1 MKVSMRSFAN
11 NLPFSGIARL
21 TRLPN
26 LVMIAVAQYLTAIFL
41 IGNPANWVRYIT
53 DYKLFLLAAST
64 ILIAAAGYVIND
76 YYDVKIDFI
85 NKPNRVVVGKVVK
98 RRIVMAVHI
107 LLNFTGI
114 MIGFYLSLTVGIIHL
129 VSAFLL
135 WLYSNLLKR
144 LPFIGNF
151 IIALLSGLAIS
162 VIAIYYDSSYL
173 LVNSYAL
180 FAFSISLV
188 REIIKDMEDLRG
200 DATFGCK
207 TLPIIW
213 GIARTKNLLHV
224 MIVLFT
230 CMLFFVSI
238 VLGNWLLV
246 VYFLTLLIP
255 IGFFVV
261 RLVKADTQQEFSY
274 LSSMCKFIMLGG
286 ILSMVLF

>member
-21 TRLPN
+21 TRFPN

-41 IGNPANWVRYIT
+41 IGNPANWFRYLT

-98 RRIVMAVHI
+98 RRIVMAIHI

-151 IIALLSGLAIS
+151 IIAMLSGLAIS
-162 VIAIYYDSSYL
+162 VVAIYYDTSYL

-213 GIARTKNLLHV
+213 GIARTKNLLYL

-246 VYFLTLLIP
+246 IYFLTLLIP

-261 RLVKADTQQEFSY
+261 RLVKADTQHEFSY
-274 LSSMCKFIMLGG
+274 LSSLCKFIMLGG

>member
-21 TRLPN
+21 TRFPN

-41 IGNPANWVRYIT
+41 IGNPANWCRYLT

-224 MIVLFT
+224 MIALFT

-274 LSSMCKFIMLGG
+274 LSSLCKFIMLGG